1 MIIVTDS
8 ASDIRKEDI
17 EKLNVHVVPLNI
29 SFGDEHY
36 KDGVDLDIDTFYEF
50 LKTKKD
56 FPKTACPSPQDY
68 LDIFLKAK
76 EEDEEVLCICL
87 SSGLSSTY
95 QTACLAKDLAEYDKI
110 HVVDSLTCLTGE
122 RLVVTNACKLRDEGK
137 SITEIVEVLNDI
149 THKVH
154 IFSIVNSLEYFY
166 KGGRISKALYT
177 ISSILNFKVFISL
190 DKDGKIVKPGQTIGL
205 AKAIGTCAKD
215 FKKYPFDK
223 KYGICYGYTTDKE
236 NLDKLIN
243 KSFGLTEL
251 ESYDIAQIGPTS
263 GSHIGEGGICYA
275 YISQKEID

>member
-36 KDGVDLDIDTFYEF
+36 KDGVDLDIDTFYEY
-50 LKTKKD
+50 LKTKKA

-68 LDIFLKAK
+68 LDIFTKAK
-76 EEDEEVLCICL
+76 EDDEEVLCICL

-110 HVVDSLTCLTGE
+110 HVVDSLTCLSGE
-122 RLVVTNACKLRDEGK
+122 RLVVTNACRMRDEGK
-137 SITEIVEVLNDI
+137 SICEIVEVLNDI
-149 THKVH
+149 THRVH

-166 KGGRISKALYT
+166 KGGRISKTLYT

-190 DKDGKIVKPGQTIGL
+190 DKDGKIIKPGQIIGL
-205 AKAIGTCAKD
+205 SKAISSCAKD
-215 FKKYPFDK
+215 FKKNPIDK
-223 KYGICYGYTTDKE
+223 EYGICYGYTTDKD
-236 NLDKLIN
+236 NLEKLIE
-243 KSFGLTEL
+243 KSFKLTEL
-251 ESYDIAQIGPTS
+251 ESYDLSQIGPTS

-275 YISQKEID
+275 FISTKVTE